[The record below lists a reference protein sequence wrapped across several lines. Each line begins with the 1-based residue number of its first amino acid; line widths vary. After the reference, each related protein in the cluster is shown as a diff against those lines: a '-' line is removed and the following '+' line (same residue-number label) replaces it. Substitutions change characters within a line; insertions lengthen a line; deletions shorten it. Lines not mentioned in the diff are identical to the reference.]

1 MNSVENV
8 VIDLLKKDLL
18 TIDEVVKI
26 LKEINEI
33 SDKVVSFNYDNKNGS
48 TVKLSVPSEI
58 VKNSFNK
65 IMEKIVV
72 GKKEEVKETNKDD
85 IVKNILKLIK

>member
-1 MNSVENV
+1 MDSVENV

-72 GKKEEVKETNKDD
+72 GKKEEVKETK
-85 IVKNILKLIK
+85 

>member
-58 VKNSFNK
+58 MKNSFNK

>member
-8 VIDLLKKDLL
+8 VVDLLKKDLL

-48 TVKLSVPSEI
+48 TVKLSVPTEI

>member
-65 IMEKIVV
+65 IMEKIVA

>member
-8 VIDLLKKDLL
+8 VVDLLKKDLL

-48 TVKLSVPSEI
+48 TVKLSVPTEI

-65 IMEKIVV
+65 IMEKI
-72 GKKEEVKETNKDD
+72 KK
-85 IVKNILKLIK
+85 IVL